1 MKHSL
6 WLAVPLFLLS
16 CRKDPPA
23 AGNFSEDRLKIAGY
37 AVNTYSS
44 VPRLNSKYLVV
55 FDAGLGD
62 YSKVWRDSKVPDS
75 LLATTDVVLY
85 DRAGYNNTP
94 APPSPR
100 NVERMSAD
108 LDSVI
113 RQYANGRKVVLVSH
127 SLGGYIARDYA
138 IKNPAKV
145 AALLF
150 VDPSHELYNG
160 LLDQPTEDQIYNAFR
175 SLYGAGY
182 GATLEARELIED
194 AQYMATLPPLPAI
207 PVTVITSML
216 TDAGH
221 DAADR
226 QLWFQAHEMLGNGVR
241 DFTHLTTTISGHYIM
256 KTEPGLVKTQIRA
269 LLSRLP

>member
-1 MKHSL
+1 M
-6 WLAVPLFLLS
+6 PLLLLS
-16 CRKDPPA
+16 CRKDPLTPSSFA
-23 AGNFSEDRLKIAGY
+23 EARLQIGSYFVK
-37 AVNTYSS
+37 TYSS

-55 FDAGLGD
+55 FDSGLGD
-62 YSKVWRDSKVPDS
+62 YSKVWTDSKVPDS
-75 LLATTDVVLY
+75 LRITTDVVLY

-94 APPSPR
+94 APPAPR
-100 NVERMSAD
+100 NVDHMRAD

-113 RQYANGRKVVLVSH
+113 AHHANGRKVILVSH

-138 IKNPAKV
+138 VKNPGKV

-160 LLDQPTEDQIYNAFR
+160 LLDQPTEDQIYNAFKAF
-175 SLYGAGY
+175 YGAGY

-194 AQYMATLPPLPAI
+194 AQYMATLPNLPAV
-207 PVTVITSML
+207 PVVVITSMQ

-221 DAADR
+221 DAPDR
-226 QLWFQAHEMLGNGVR
+226 QQWYQAHQSLGAGVS
-241 DFTHLTTTISGHYIM
+241 DFTHLVTTASGHYIM
-256 KTEPGLVKTQIRA
+256 RTEPGLVISRLRT